1 MVVPI
6 IQTVGMALGL
16 LIWGTTNMLM
26 GWASGRYVK
35 AVRYSWLWAIVAL
48 MMSTIMHNLLKNIS
62 FTCEY

>member
-35 AVRYSWLWAIVAL
+35 AVRYS
-48 MMSTIMHNLLKNIS
+48 
-62 FTCEY
+62 